1 MFMFRFNL
9 NGKLRFMLNTVQ
21 NVLFT
26 FSKLMNKKATS
37 ESDLWEASSGHTV

>member
-9 NGKLRFMLNTVQ
+9 NGKLRFIVNNVQ

-26 FSKLMNKKATS
+26 FSKVLNKS
-37 ESDLWEASSGHTV
+37 NI